1 MQSFPV
7 QRETK
12 KRKPDASLWL
22 NNANIVQVSS
32 YSVVVVPPVIGR
44 YHLKNCSTLQ
54 NNYII
59 LFVLVPA
66 NHFKRERFGHIRTHT
81 LTQSSVNSYRKES
94 TDVILQL
101 YFLIYI
107 HGMIY
112 FILHSADILF
122 YKREKEYIEIYK
134 YIEKKIL

>member
-1 MQSFPV
+1 MFSSEKPK
-7 QRETK
+7 K

-44 YHLKNCSTLQ
+44 YHLKNCSTFQ
-54 NNYII
+54 NNC
-59 LFVLVPA
+59 
-66 NHFKRERFGHIRTHT
+66 HFKRERFGHICTHI

-101 YFLIYI
+101 YFLTYI
-107 HGMIY
+107 HDMIY

-122 YKREKEYIEIYK
+122 YKREKEYVEIYK
-134 YIEKKIL
+134 YIEKRYFKVLKIKQYFH